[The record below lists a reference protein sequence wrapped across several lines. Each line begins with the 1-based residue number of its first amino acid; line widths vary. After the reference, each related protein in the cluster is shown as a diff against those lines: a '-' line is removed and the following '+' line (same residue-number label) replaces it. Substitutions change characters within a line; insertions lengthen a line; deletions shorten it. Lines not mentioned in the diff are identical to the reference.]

1 MSNSADIHKCRTFQ
15 INLLSDLLPIDQ
27 KTKPT
32 APLSVVQNIIISAS
46 TVFTQ
51 NPPSATTDLNQQR
64 RRRRREK
71 PRRKSSHLIF
81 PSSPRRHTINL
92 SCPLQ
97 RQPKKSDNIES
108 TPGVGPAK
116 TKNGQGRDTNNN
128 SNGPVVVGLGC
139 TEKFELCGIF
149 VHLKKKL
156 KLFSDSPLA
165 SDATDHCF
173 KSNI

>member
-1 MSNSADIHKCRTFQ
+1 MPYFSNKPFEWFITDRSKNKTNRPPLRRSEHH
-15 INLLSDLLPIDQ
+15 NLCFNCVYPEPS
-27 KTKPT
+27 
-32 APLSVVQNIIISAS
+32 
-46 TVFTQ
+46 
-51 NPPSATTDLNQQR
+51 PPSATTDLNQQR

-116 TKNGQGRDTNNN
+116 KNGQGRDTNNN

-149 VHLKKKL
+149 VHLKKKKL
-156 KLFSDSPLA
+156 KVFSDSPLA